1 MNTILFT
8 KNEIE
13 SKVFELE
20 DEIEMFRQDGDAR
33 RVHSRENKVQQLQE
47 QKTVFT
53 GNVEILNLEDATFV
67 NSEFEHNLIFLQ
79 ARFKNG
85 FFLGFWSHSP
95 CGTCHDRE
103 QGWAV
108 INPHT
113 LEVVDYCE
121 TRCSGMSTGEFR
133 KWRKKMTSQYGKS
146 TLLRN
151 FSGDLE
157 WKITNL

>member
-13 SKVFELE
+13 SKVFDLE
-20 DEIEMFRQDGDAR
+20 NEIEMFRQDGDAR

-53 GNVEILNLEDATFV
+53 GDGAILNLEDATFT
-67 NSEFEHNLIFLQ
+67 SEFEHDLIFLQ

-95 CGTCHDRE
+95 WGTCHDQE
-103 QGWAV
+103 QGYAV
-108 INPHT
+108 VNPET
-113 LEVVDYCE
+113 LEVVEYCE
-121 TRCSGMSTGEFR
+121 TKCYGVSSGKFR
-133 KWRKKMTSQYGKS
+133 EWRREMTLKYGKS

-157 WKITNL
+157 WKISGL